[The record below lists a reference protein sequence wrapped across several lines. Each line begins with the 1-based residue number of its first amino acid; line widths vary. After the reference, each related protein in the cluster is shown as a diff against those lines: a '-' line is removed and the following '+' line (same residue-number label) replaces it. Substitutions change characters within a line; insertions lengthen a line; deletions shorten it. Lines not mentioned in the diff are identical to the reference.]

1 MSKSTINMITPEGDV
16 KQYTLFSARLPA
28 FLQAFPKEKGYQVKI
43 ESTDP
48 MSHKPGLMKLYE
60 AAIAAG
66 KNPTELGLP
75 VFAAANTMVFT
86 ASLLDPEGR
95 VLESASALR
104 VITAYKDW
112 EKGETA
118 ARQRLAAALG
128 FGGDCF
134 DADEKSDM
142 KDQGLTTSSDAQQAQ
157 CAVASTS
164 SGTQEAAPK
173 TEKQE
178 TTDVKAAAPTESK
191 TEPDTAPSADSK
203 SNIATAST
211 DTTPATATANADAM
225 PAPATG
231 TGSSNGASPAE
242 EIPPRI
248 IRQIQHQARL
258 KGVVDIPPYSTV
270 KEAKQVLKDLMTR

>member
-1 MSKSTINMITPEGDV
+1 MSKSTIEMFTPEGDV

-28 FLQAFPKEKGYQVKI
+28 FLQAFPKEKGYQVRI

-48 MSHKPGLMKLYE
+48 MSHKPGLLKLYE
-60 AAIAAG
+60 AAITAG
-66 KNPTELGLP
+66 INPTEIGLP
-75 VFAAANTMVFT
+75 VIAPGNTVIFT

-104 VITAYKDW
+104 VITVYKDW

-134 DADEKSDM
+134 DSDEKSDM
-142 KDQGLTTSSDAQQAQ
+142 KDQGLTTSSEAQQAQ
-157 CAVASTS
+157 SAAASTS
-164 SGTQEAAPK
+164 PDTQKAAPK
-173 TEKQE
+173 TEKQKA
-178 TTDVKAAAPTESK
+178 TDVKAVAPTASK
-191 TEPDTAPSADSK
+191 TEPDTVPSDDSK

-211 DTTPATATANADAM
+211 DTAPATATADTDAT

-231 TGSSNGASPAE
+231 TGSSNEASPAE